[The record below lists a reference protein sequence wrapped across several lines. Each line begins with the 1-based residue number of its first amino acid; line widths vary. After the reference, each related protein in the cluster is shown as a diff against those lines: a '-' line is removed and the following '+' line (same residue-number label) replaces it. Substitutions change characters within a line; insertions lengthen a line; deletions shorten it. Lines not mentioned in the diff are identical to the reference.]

1 MGLSIPSFRMSRASV
16 VPISSPI
23 YTSRRNISNISPLS
37 RPVTRELTESKGKI
51 FRHFKGD
58 LYLVEDFVKHS
69 ETQETMVLYRALY
82 GECGLFVRPY
92 EMFVEEVP
100 EGKINPT
107 GQKYR
112 FQEYEVKSVK

>member
-1 MGLSIPSFRMSRASV
+1 MRDI
-16 VPISSPI
+16 
-23 YTSRRNISNISPLS
+23 TN
-37 RPVTRELTESKGKI
+37 SKGKI

-92 EMFVEEVP
+92 GMFVEEVP
-100 EGKINPT
+100 EGKVNPT
-107 GQKYR
+107 ADKNTDSKNMKLRASNNSTKKLLLRLISRSFLIFLTSGSKNR
-112 FQEYEVKSVK
+112 SSTNSS